1 MILSKKY
8 NEIMDQVRVTDEMKQ
23 RVLQNVKERMEENI
37 TAGEKAES
45 EGSEHKSGEAQKQE
59 HGKTPETGKIIHSR
73 FLSYSR
79 TSRYLSVAAC
89 IMMLLVGGLTVPRL
103 LHRGNGL
110 LPDSTSAAVGMEP
123 GETMV
128 GFAQPGAE
136 ENQDE
141 LGGQAGAMV
150 GNGMVE
156 VDSLA
161 ELSQVLGF
169 SVPEIK
175 NIPFEVTN
183 TVYTN
188 GWNEFAQVE
197 YQGGAMAENREE
209 GQMEGQAEAEEV
221 MFRKARGTDD
231 ISGDYDAYSDVKEI
245 TVNETAVTLK
255 GENGQYSL
263 AIWQQD
269 GFTYS
274 LSYEPGGREDA
285 FVMMIQSIR

>member
-45 EGSEHKSGEAQKQE
+45 EGSEHKSGEAQEQE
-59 HGKTPETGKIIHSR
+59 YGKTPETGKIIHSR

-89 IMMLLVGGLTVPRL
+89 IMMLIVGGLTVPRL

-128 GFAQPGAE
+128 GFAEPGAE

-175 NIPFEVTN
+175 NIPFEVTS

-197 YQGGAMAENREE
+197 YQGGNQTES
-209 GQMEGQAEAEEV
+209 EEV
-221 MFRKARGTDD
+221 LFRKAKGTDD
-231 ISGDYDAYSDVKEI
+231 ISGDYNVYTDVKEI
-245 TVNETAVTLK
+245 AVNETAVTLK

-285 FVMMIQSIR
+285 FVMMIQSAQ

>member
-1 MILSKKY
+1 M
-8 NEIMDQVRVTDEMKQ
+8 
-23 RVLQNVKERMEENI
+23 
-37 TAGEKAES
+37 
-45 EGSEHKSGEAQKQE
+45 
-59 HGKTPETGKIIHSR
+59 TGI
-73 FLSYSR
+73 
-79 TSRYLSVAAC
+79 
-89 IMMLLVGGLTVPRL
+89 
-103 LHRGNGL
+103 
-110 LPDSTSAAVGMEP
+110 
-123 GETMV
+123 
-128 GFAQPGAE
+128 
-136 ENQDE
+136 
-141 LGGQAGAMV
+141 
-150 GNGMVE
+150 
-156 VDSLA
+156 
-161 ELSQVLGF
+161 
-169 SVPEIK
+169 
-175 NIPFEVTN
+175 
-183 TVYTN
+183 VYTN

-285 FVMMIQSIR
+285 FVMMIQSIQ

>member
-1 MILSKKY
+1 MSKKY

-89 IMMLLVGGLTVPRL
+89 IMMLIVGGLTVPRL

-128 GFAQPGAE
+128 GFAEPGAE

-175 NIPFEVTN
+175 NIPFEVTS

-197 YQGGAMAENREE
+197 YQGGNQTES
-209 GQMEGQAEAEEV
+209 EEV
-221 MFRKARGTDD
+221 LFRKAKGTDD
-231 ISGDYDAYSDVKEI
+231 ISGDYNVYTDVKEI
-245 TVNETAVTLK
+245 AVNETAVTLK

-285 FVMMIQSIR
+285 FVMMIQSAQ

>member
-1 MILSKKY
+1 MSKKY

-59 HGKTPETGKIIHSR
+59 HGKTPETGKIIHNR

-89 IMMLLVGGLTVPRL
+89 IMMLIVGGLTVPRL

-197 YQGGAMAENREE
+197 YQGGNQTES
-209 GQMEGQAEAEEV
+209 EEV
-221 MFRKARGTDD
+221 LFRKAKGTDD
-231 ISGDYDAYSDVKEI
+231 ISGDYNVYTDVKEI

-285 FVMMIQSIR
+285 FVMMIQSIQ